1 MLLEDSSV
9 VSAVSKDGKLGDL
22 SPLRIN
28 NDSHH
33 PLPCP
38 PTENVGYYD
47 TTLNQKIP
55 SCSHI
60 IPDPYHKTVRNE
72 SSAINTTNTGSLVG
86 VKESGRL
93 PWPRNSHTVR
103 RRVARKPQGII
114 YVARLFVGRLIFNKI
129 VLEGGHLFFSK
140 KRRTG
145 TAPQVPHG
153 VQAFLFF
160 RGIIGGIK
168 TLPGQAM
175 KFLHQRPSGI
185 FRMIELQ

>member
-114 YVARLFVGRLIFNKI
+114 YVRVLQQLGVKLGVMNNSYKSGRANCNQEMTQHWRMDVDEVFTTKSNVARIVGALADDRLEDIIHHFR
-129 VLEGGHLFFSK
+129 K
-140 KRRTG
+140 KG
-145 TAPQVPHG
+145 
-153 VQAFLFF
+153 L
-160 RGIIGGIK
+160 IGLG
-168 TLPGQAM
+168 
-175 KFLHQRPSGI
+175 
-185 FRMIELQ
+185 